1 MAKFCGGCGTQ
12 LDPETGLC
20 PNRDCNCNSKAPR
33 QIETGNPPKPRCL
46 LIVIVLLVVTLGTT
60 YGLNHLGVI
69 KLPRFLCL
77 HEWQDA
83 TCTFSETC
91 RLCGKSR
98 GEPLD
103 HDWQP
108 ATCTTM
114 QSCRVCSATKGTPK
128 GHTLGDWRESN
139 DILHAKLHREQSCT
153 VCGSVINEYDE
164 ALTSFTN
171 DNVFI
176 FSPQEFIDRM
186 ERYAKESYPDFR
198 YTIDSINTGS
208 AGNALFIRVY
218 PNESSTVVYG
228 LSFRGANGAYFLKTD
243 LNTSQIQGVCLEKMC
258 EIDVKTGDGLDPI
271 DFQLAE
277 AFYRACDP
285 VVSEDDLYTQHLMH
299 LCTFANWV
307 DNNKPIGNTEMNGI
321 QYAFQ
326 YSIGKSGGQYI
337 DVESIQA
344 FAAKQLS

>member
-1 MAKFCGGCGTQ
+1 MAKFCGECGTQ

-33 QIETGNPPKPRCL
+33 QIETGNPPKPRRL

-114 QSCRVCSATKGTPK
+114 QSCRVCSAIRSEIG
-128 GHTLGDWRESN
+128 ES
-139 DILHAKLHREQSCT
+139 QMT
-153 VCGSVINEYDE
+153 
-164 ALTSFTN
+164 F
-171 DNVFI
+171 FM
-176 FSPQEFIDRM
+176 P
-186 ERYAKESYPDFR
+186 SY
-198 YTIDSINTGS
+198 TGS
-208 AGNALFIRVY
+208 K
-218 PNESSTVVYG
+218 VVRCAV
-228 LSFRGANGAYFLKTD
+228 L
-243 LNTSQIQGVCLEKMC
+243 
-258 EIDVKTGDGLDPI
+258 
-271 DFQLAE
+271 
-277 AFYRACDP
+277 
-285 VVSEDDLYTQHLMH
+285 
-299 LCTFANWV
+299 
-307 DNNKPIGNTEMNGI
+307 
-321 QYAFQ
+321 
-326 YSIGKSGGQYI
+326 
-337 DVESIQA
+337 
-344 FAAKQLS
+344 

>member
-1 MAKFCGGCGTQ
+1 MRYCRKCGKELPPTAKFCGYCGEQ
-12 LDPETGLC
+12 VQKE
-20 PNRDCNCNSKAPR
+20 
-33 QIETGNPPKPRCL
+33 
-46 LIVIVLLVVTLGTT
+46 
-60 YGLNHLGVI
+60 
-69 KLPRFLCL
+69 
-77 HEWQDA
+77 
-83 TCTFSETC
+83 
-91 RLCGKSR
+91 KSTHKKH
-98 GEPLD
+98 PV
-103 HDWQP
+103 
-108 ATCTTM
+108 M
-114 QSCRVCSATKGTPK
+114 
-128 GHTLGDWRESN
+128 
-139 DILHAKLHREQSCT
+139 
-153 VCGSVINEYDE
+153 SVA
-164 ALTSFTN
+164 ALTSFTD

-208 AGNALFIRVY
+208 AGNALFIRIY
-218 PNESSTVVYG
+218 PDESSTVVYG
-228 LSFRGANGAYFLKTD
+228 LSFRGANGAYFLKKD
-243 LNTSQIQGVCLEKMC
+243 MNTSQIQGVCLEKIC

-285 VVSEDDLYTQHLMH
+285 VVSEDDLYTQQLMH

-307 DNNKPIGNTEMNGI
+307 DNNEPIGNTEMNGI

-344 FAAKQLS
+344 FAAKQRKRQI